1 MTAFDSIFVPYEV
14 DHINAERNLMA
25 KIQHPFA
32 VNMSRSRSARFQIV
46 PLIRSETVTANSGT
60 KCDAMQLTQFCLH
73 VVVQPR
79 VLFRGLTCPWIS
91 LAHRVGSFKDDRYV
105 FIVMEVVSGGEMFT
119 HLRRARKFSDE
130 QSARVML
137 RSVNRAIEWVSE

>member
-1 MTAFDSIFVPYEV
+1 MY
-14 DHINAERNLMA
+14 
-25 KIQHPFA
+25 
-32 VNMSRSRSARFQIV
+32 
-46 PLIRSETVTANSGT
+46 
-60 KCDAMQLTQFCLH
+60 

-79 VLFRGLTCPWIS
+79 VLYRGLQRAWI
-91 LAHRVGSFKDDRYV
+91 LFAHRVGSFKDDRYV

-137 RSVNRAIEWVSE
+137 RSVNRASE